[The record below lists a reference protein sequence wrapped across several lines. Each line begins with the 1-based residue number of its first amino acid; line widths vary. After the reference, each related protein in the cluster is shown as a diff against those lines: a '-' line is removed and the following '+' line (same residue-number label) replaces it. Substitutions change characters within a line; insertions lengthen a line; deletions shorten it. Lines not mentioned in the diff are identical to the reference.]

1 MISFAGVSIE
11 STAYSTGLLF
21 AHEVRHKIKLVLPQP
36 EFGQLLDAVQTHF
49 YHQGHKHF
57 LVDEISVYDIGRQHC
72 SRDVGHRRGHVAA
85 AAAAA
90 AATIAVARAAA
101 RGAAGAAGSVA
112 ACRASGGTAAAAV
125 LRVAISEV
133 LVCPVHLVACSRV
146 QIRHV
151 VVVGVGVMVEILVIE
166 LLQLHAG
173 RQGASLAGHRGAHE
187 LGVVKP
193 GRGGQRTRGVP
204 SVHSPRPHRV
214 PDAARGIH
222 VARAVVYVLAH

>member
-1 MISFAGVSIE
+1 M
-11 STAYSTGLLF
+11 
-21 AHEVRHKIKLVLPQP
+21 
-36 EFGQLLDAVQTHF
+36 
-49 YHQGHKHF
+49 
-57 LVDEISVYDIGRQHC
+57 
-72 SRDVGHRRGHVAA
+72 GHRGGHVAATAA
-85 AAAAA
+85 AAAAIA
-90 AATIAVARAAA
+90 AARAAA
-101 RGAAGAAGSVA
+101 RGAAGAARGA
-112 ACRASGGTAAAAV
+112 APTRAGGGAAAAV
-125 LRVAISEV
+125 FGVAISEV

-151 VVVGVGVMVEILVIE
+151 VVVGVGVMVEILVVE

-193 GRGGQRTRGVP
+193 SGGGQGARGVP
-204 SVHSPRPHRV
+204 SVHSPRPHGV